1 MVLPLPNI
9 FNGVSNQIIN
19 KLEKQQNQE
28 NMIPKKITSPSER
41 YTLGLIFEKVLTFLS
56 FDVL

>member
-28 NMIPKKITSPSER
+28 NMIPKKNHIS
-41 YTLGLIFEKVLTFLS
+41 LTTFVKNKS
-56 FDVL
+56 KYYCSNNFQTGSS

>member
-28 NMIPKKITSPSER
+28 NMIPKKNHIPLREIYSRVNIRKGSH
-41 YTLGLIFEKVLTFLS
+41 ILS